1 MARVFVIDD
10 EEDVVDLL
18 KTVFASRGFEV
29 ETATDAEAA
38 LARVLA
44 EPPDLLLLDLMMPGL
59 DGFEFLRLLRQH
71 PDGASIRVVI
81 VSARTQISDQLQSL
95 QLGADAY
102 VCKPFSP
109 QDLLR
114 QVEHLLDGRREGAG
128 RA

>member
-18 KTVFASRGFEV
+18 KTMFASRGFDV
-29 ETATDAEAA
+29 QTATDPQTA
-38 LARVLA
+38 LNQVLA
-44 EPPDLLLLDLMMPGL
+44 DPPDLLVLDLMMPGL

-71 PDGASIRVVI
+71 PDGGSIRVVI

-114 QVEHLLDGRREGAG
+114 QVDHLLDDRREGAG